1 VALPAGFLWLY
12 TLLPALAV
20 DIVPVYDANVTPE
33 QRAVIDAKIALWE
46 GRLPHQNPE
55 HVVTISFSNADL
67 GTDFI
72 IFGPDAELI
81 WAQPNLA
88 LGEERLTLASTDN
101 FTNDAD
107 GRPTG
112 ARIRISSNPGVSW
125 YNGLDPNV
133 PADKTDLWTVINH
146 ELMHALG
153 FTVQNP
159 RFARNV
165 TLVADPND
173 PNTPPDP
180 NTAPRKYTGGSAAGA
195 PTAPLTPKGVGT
207 HTDPNSDPNSV
218 MNPEVPKGVR
228 KRPTQNDIDILLDD
242 VWKYPQIS
250 GTLSNFDVW
259 NRTGQIANDF
269 MVTLG
274 GILPSS
280 IVDIW
285 RYSEFGPGQPIPQG
299 DNTVIK
305 WGPGSGQVNPGD
317 KTHFGF
323 KILGDLTPLSYLFQW
338 TQNNVVIGTV
348 PVNGTTWRGLTGG
361 HDVDGTATT
370 LTGVRHR
377 TTNTTTATLW
387 VFRRVNYSPA
397 PIELTDLMVFSP
409 LAIGAVP
416 IDPMPFAVP
425 SGGSVYVDLAA
436 PAGMWGVLV
445 ITDYIADLGGVPG
458 MPLGTWLDAAQ
469 FPLPVPVILGDL
481 NCDGIVDFGDI
492 NPFVLAISNPAAYAG
507 AYPDCDILA
516 GDCNGDGYID
526 FGDINPFVV
535 LLSGG

>member
-1 VALPAGFLWLY
+1 MALSAGFLWLY

-20 DIVPVYDANVTPE
+20 DIVPVYDANVTPA
-33 QRAVIDAKIALWE
+33 QKAVIDAKIALWE

-55 HVVTISFSNADL
+55 HVVTIDFSNADL
-67 GTDFI
+67 GTDYFV
-72 IFGPDAELI
+72 FGPDAEVV
-81 WAQPNLA
+81 WGQPNLVTGA
-88 LGEERLTLASTDN
+88 EGATLASTDN

-112 ARIRISSNPGVSW
+112 ARIRINSNAAIPW
-125 YNGLDPNV
+125 YNGTDPNV
-133 PADKTDLWTVINH
+133 PADKYDLWTVINH

-153 FTVQNP
+153 FTMNNP

-165 TLVADPND
+165 TLVGDPND

-180 NTAPRKYTGGSAAGA
+180 NTAPRKYEGGSEGGT
-195 PTAPLTPKGVGT
+195 PTAPITPKSTGT

-218 MNPEVPKGVR
+218 MNPTVPKGAR
-228 KRPTQNDIDILLDD
+228 KTPSQNDIDVLLDD
-242 VWKYPQIS
+242 VWKYPQIA

-285 RYSEFGPGQPIPQG
+285 RWSEFGPGQPIPQG

-317 KTHFGF
+317 KAHFGF

-361 HDVDGTATT
+361 HDLDETATT
-370 LTGVRHR
+370 LSGVRHR
-377 TTNTTTATLW
+377 TTNTTPATLW
-387 VFRRVNYSPA
+387 VYRRVNYSPA
-397 PIELTDLMVFSP
+397 PIELIDLMVFSP
-409 LAIGAVP
+409 LAVGAVP
-416 IDPMPFAVP
+416 IDPMPFP
-425 SGGSVYVDLAA
+425 LTSGGSVYVDLPAL
-436 PAGMWGVLV
+436 AGMWGVMV
-445 ITDYIADLGGVPG
+445 VTDYWEDLGGLPG
-458 MPLGTWLDAAQ
+458 LPLGTWLDAAQ
-469 FPLPVPVILGDL
+469 FPLPMPVILGDL
-481 NCDGIVDFGDI
+481 NCDGIVDFDDI
-492 NPFVLAISNPAAYAG
+492 NPFVLAISDPVAYAA

-516 GDCNGDGYID
+516 GDCNGDGYVD
-526 FGDINPFVV
+526 FDDINPFVV